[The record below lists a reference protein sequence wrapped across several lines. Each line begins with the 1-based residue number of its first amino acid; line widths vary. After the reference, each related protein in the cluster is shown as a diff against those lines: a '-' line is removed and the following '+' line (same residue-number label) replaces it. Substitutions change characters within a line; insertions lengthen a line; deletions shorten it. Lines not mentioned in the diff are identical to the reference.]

1 MVVWLCFCG
10 CVFVM
15 MLLWWCGG
23 VFVVVWSCVC
33 GFVCVV
39 VSLWFGFC
47 GGDFVARS
55 IGGERCREVLDRTE
69 AMWCREV
76 LEKKKK
82 GCGVEKCT
90 RRVL

>member
-23 VFVVVWSCVC
+23 VVVFLLWCGRVFAVLFVWWCPC
-33 GFVCVV
+33 GFVSV
-39 VSLWFGFC
+39 
-47 GGDFVARS
+47 VARS

-82 GCGVEKCT
+82 KDV
-90 RRVL
+90 V